1 MDLKRVEELIELM
14 RESGVSQLSLEV
26 PDFKVSITRGPQAT
40 FAPQATLAP
49 QGTEVSGLGP
59 QAAPE
64 PTTASAEHPASA
76 FTSGEAS
83 GLSVVSPVV
92 GVFHNGGML
101 DPREMVRAGDRVREG
116 QLLAAIEAMKV
127 PNELRAPV
135 SGLVTQLLVDD
146 GSAVEYGQTL
156 FVIAPDERGEG
167 SDAEP
172 PIGLA

>member
-14 RESGVSQLSLEV
+14 RESGVTQLSLEL
-26 PDFKVSITRGPQAT
+26 PDFKVSITRGPQ
-40 FAPQATLAP
+40 
-49 QGTEVSGLGP
+49 GTEVSQTGVRRNSEGMP
-59 QAAPE
+59 SAVEQPEADAAPE
-64 PTTASAEHPASA
+64 Q
-76 FTSGEAS
+76 EA
-83 GLSVVSPVV
+83 GVTVASPVV

-101 DPREMVRAGDRVREG
+101 DPRELVRQGDRVREG

-127 PNELRAPV
+127 PNELRAPTT
-135 SGLVTQLLVDD
+135 GMVTHLLVED

-156 FVIAPDERGEG
+156 FVIDPDDRGEV

>member
-1 MDLKRVEELIELM
+1 VDLKRVEELIELM
-14 RESGVSQLSLEV
+14 RESGVTQLSLEL
-26 PDFKVSITRGPQAT
+26 PDFKVSITRGAQLALTPQGA
-40 FAPQATLAP
+40 LAP
-49 QGTEVSGLGP
+49 QGMEVSGLEP
-59 QAAPE
+59 PAMPE
-64 PTTASAEHPASA
+64 ASAASGSETA
-76 FTSGEAS
+76 AAGETS

-135 SGLVTQLLVDD
+135 SGLVTRLLVDD

-156 FVIAPDERGEG
+156 FVIAPDERAEA
-167 SDAEP
+167 SDAEAA
-172 PIGLA
+172 IGLA